1 VKNRTGTEE
10 VLRCSFCHKSQDAVA
25 KLISSPSDYPR
36 AYICDECVAVCNSIL
51 EDDRAATPVAT
62 TPNQLPKP
70 QEVKTFLDEYVIG
83 QEQTKK
89 KLAVAVYNH
98 YKRIY
103 MNRQKAGDGI
113 ELTKSN
119 IMLIGPTG
127 TGKTLLAQTLARMLD
142 VPFAIV
148 DATTLTEAGYVGED
162 VENIILK
169 LLQAADGDVG
179 RAQTGIIYI
188 DEVDK
193 IGRKDENPSITRDVS
208 GEGVQ
213 QALLKILEGTIANVP
228 PQGGRKHPHQ
238 EFTPVDTTNILFIC
252 GGAFVGMDKIIARR
266 AGKKALGFK
275 AEEDSTEK
283 DESVLS
289 RRKAFELVSDVQP
302 EDLIKFG
309 LIPEFV
315 GRLPVVGVLEE
326 LDEFALIEILTRP
339 KNAIIKQ
346 YQRLFEFENVRLK
359 FSDDALRAIARQ
371 AMARKVGARGL
382 RMILEE
388 LMLDLMYALPSQKKV
403 KEFEVTREMVEK
415 RNVSLAMMEKA
426 G

>member
-1 VKNRTGTEE
+1 MKTRTGSDET
-10 VLRCSFCHKSQDAVA
+10 LRCSFCHKSQDAVA

-51 EDDRAATPVAT
+51 DDDRTETQPGAAPAH
-62 TPNQLPKP
+62 LPKP
-70 QEVKTFLDEYVIG
+70 QEVKAFLDEYVIG
-83 QEQTKK
+83 QETTKK

-98 YKRIY
+98 YKRVQ
-103 MNRQKAGDGI
+103 MNRTRGNDV
-113 ELTKSN
+113 ELSKSN
-119 IMLIGPTG
+119 ILLVGPTG
-127 TGKTLLAQTLARMLD
+127 SGKTLLAHTLAKMLD

-169 LLQAADGDVG
+169 LLQAADGDVT
-179 RAQTGIIYI
+179 RTQTGIIYI
-188 DEVDK
+188 DEIDK

-213 QALLKILEGTIANVP
+213 QALLKILEGTVANVP

-252 GGAFVGMDKIIARR
+252 GGAFVGLERVVGRR
-266 AGKKALGFK
+266 VGKKALGFK
-275 AEEDSTEK
+275 ALTEK
-283 DESVLS
+283 QA
-289 RRKAFELVSDVQP
+289 KAEGATAAQRDTELLRQAEP
-302 EDLIKFG
+302 QDLIKFG

-315 GRLPVVGVLEE
+315 GRLPVIGILDE
-326 LDEFALIEILTRP
+326 LDEVALVEILTKPR
-339 KNAIIKQ
+339 NAILKQ
-346 YQRLFEFENVRLK
+346 YQKLFDYEGVKLNFNT
-359 FSDDALRAIARQ
+359 DATIAVARE
-371 AMARKVGARGL
+371 ALHRKVGARGL

-388 LMLDLMYALPSQKKV
+388 LMLDLMYHLPSKKQI
-403 KEFEVTREMVEK
+403 KELDITAEMVAK
-415 RNVSLAMMEKA
+415 RDFSEQLLEKA

>member
-1 VKNRTGTEE
+1 VKTKSGSDEI
-10 VLRCSFCHKSQDAVA
+10 LRCSFCHKSQDAVA

-51 EDDRAATPVAT
+51 EDDRAT
-62 TPNQLPKP
+62 TPQTAAPTQLPKP

-98 YKRIY
+98 YKRIF
-103 MNRQKAGDGI
+103 MNRQKTSDAV
-113 ELTKSN
+113 ELAKSN
-119 IMLIGPTG
+119 ILLIGPTG

-169 LLQAADGDVG
+169 LLQSADGDVA

-213 QALLKILEGTIANVP
+213 QALLKILEGTVANVP

-252 GGAFVGMDKIIARR
+252 GGAFVGLDKIIGRR
-266 AGKKALGFK
+266 VGKKSLGFRADEATDK
-275 AEEDSTEK
+275 EDA
-283 DESVLS
+283 SVARKRQYELLS
-289 RRKAFELVSDVQP
+289 SLQP

-315 GRLPVVGVLEE
+315 GRLPVMGTLED
-326 LDEFALIEILTRP
+326 LDEYALIEILTRP
-339 KNAIIKQ
+339 KNAIVKQ
-346 YQRLFEFENVRLK
+346 YQRLFEFENVRLR
-359 FSDDALRAIARQ
+359 FTEDALRAVARQ
-371 AMARKVGARGL
+371 AMQRRVGARGL

-388 LMLDLMYALPSQKKV
+388 LMLELMFHLPSQKKV

-415 RNVSLAMMEKA
+415 RNVTLAMMDKA